1 MEELIKL
8 VLNRKLSANQI
19 ALQLMEKSS
28 SLPSNEIE
36 KAAELAYR
44 LRPTMPIFG
53 NVLLAVL
60 ELREKGE
67 KVDELI
73 SLFKRSISSSVDH
86 AIEYL
91 KGTKEIATIS
101 FSSQVL
107 MLLEAL
113 SPEKVF
119 VSLSNPGGE
128 GRALANELRRRGID
142 VRLLCDSAICYAAR
156 EADVGVVGADAL
168 YSDGFLNKIGTRAL
182 ALFLKEYSKK
192 LIVLSTSFKFDPLRT
207 HKFEYAEEVSG
218 CPLFEFVPIY
228 DNILLSLEDG
238 ICKWRYRDPRK
249 FIQSNL

>member
-8 VLNRKLSANQI
+8 VLNRELSANQI
-19 ALQLMEKSS
+19 ALQLMKKSS
-28 SLPSNEIE
+28 SLSFNGVE

-44 LRPTMPIFG
+44 LRPTMPVFG

-60 ELREKGE
+60 ELRKKGK

-73 SLFKRSISSSVDH
+73 SLFKRSISSSVNH
-86 AIEYL
+86 AIKYL
-91 KGTKEIATIS
+91 KGIRVIATIS

-113 SPEKVF
+113 NPEKTFVF
-119 VSLSNPGGE
+119 LSNPGGE
-128 GRALANELRRRGID
+128 GRALANELRKRGIV

-192 LIVLSTSFKFDPLRT
+192 LVVLSSSFKFDPLRT
-207 HKFEYAEEVSG
+207 HKFEYAEEVDG
-218 CPLFEFVPIY
+218 CPLFEFIPVY

-238 ICKWRYRDPRK
+238 IYKWRYRDPRE
-249 FIQSNL
+249 FIQNNL